1 MSFVIV
7 YTVVPSAFILSP
19 PSVIYAI
26 AEMTTIKMIIIPFCD
41 KHGANI
47 RKIFQ

>member
-1 MSFVIV
+1 MSSVIV

-26 AEMTTIKMIIIPFCD
+26 AEITTIKMI
-41 KHGANI
+41 KI
-47 RKIFQ
+47 RHPYFFRMFSLF